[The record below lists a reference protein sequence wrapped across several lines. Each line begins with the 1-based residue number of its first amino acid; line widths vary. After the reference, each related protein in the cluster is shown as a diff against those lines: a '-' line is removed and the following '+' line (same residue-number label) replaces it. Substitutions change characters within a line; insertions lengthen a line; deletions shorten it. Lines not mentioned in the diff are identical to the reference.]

1 MTNTFFKF
9 LKTSFSFIILLISL
23 FYSLYNLQPKPT
35 PNPGAMDPD
44 TELQYEFPGSFRYY
58 KSGRVERLDGTEVVP
73 TGTDPTTGV
82 ISKDITIDQSTGLS
96 ARLYF
101 PSGINSD
108 KKVPIIL
115 FIHGGAF
122 IIHTAGSPAYHRY
135 CNLLSSNAKSVVVS
149 VSYRLAPEHR
159 VPVAY
164 DDTWESLKWV
174 VLNCRSGPEPW
185 LAKHGDLNRIFLAGD
200 SAGANIAHNIA
211 VRFAEE
217 GIDGCPKLK
226 GVLLLN
232 PYFWGKDPI
241 GNEKTDPGLQAWMEE
256 TWSFICGGKYDMNHK
271 FVHPMGSQEVFAK
284 LGCERVMVTVAE
296 LDLFVERGKAYAE
309 ALKKSGWD
317 GEVVLYETPGE
328 EHVYFLTKFDEE
340 KAVEEME
347 AMAAFI
353 NKD

>member
-1 MTNTFFKF
+1 MTNTLFKF
-9 LKTSFSFIILLISL
+9 LKTAFPYIILLISL
-23 FYSLYNLQPKPT
+23 FYSYNFQPKPT

-82 ISKDITIDQSTGLS
+82 ISKDITINQSTGLS
-96 ARLYF
+96 VRLYF

-135 CNLLSSNAKSVVVS
+135 CNLLSSNAESVVVS

-159 VPVAY
+159 IPVAY

-174 VLNCRSGPEPW
+174 VLNCRSGSEPW

-241 GNEKTDPGLQAWMEE
+241 GNEKTDPGLQPWMEE

-271 FVHPMGSQEVFAK
+271 FVHPMGSPEVFNK
-284 LGCERVMVTVAE
+284 LGCERVMVTVSE

-317 GEVVLYETPGE
+317 GKVVLYETPGE
-328 EHVYFLTKFDEE
+328 NHVYFLTKFDEE
-340 KAVEEME
+340 KAVKEME
-347 AMAAFI
+347 AMVAFI
-353 NKD
+353 NRD